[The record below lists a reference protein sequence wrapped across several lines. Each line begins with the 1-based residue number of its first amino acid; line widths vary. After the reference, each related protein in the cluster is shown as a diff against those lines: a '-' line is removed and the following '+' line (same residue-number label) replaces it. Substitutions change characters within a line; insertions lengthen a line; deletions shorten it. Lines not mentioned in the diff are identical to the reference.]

1 MSEPYLGW
9 TAAGGRRHL
18 ALMEGQKPRLEV
30 VWKPA
35 FEETSFYLD
44 DEHVATVLKRDLKD
58 GRILPLGDGSQLE
71 TRLRR
76 DFFGFSLE
84 LARDGRPLP
93 GSPGALKPPHK
104 LAYRILYLLAGL
116 SLGGSL
122 VFFSRPEAELGRIH
136 PGWVLASGFVYLVC
150 GMYTHRR
157 SATALVLG
165 IVFFTGDGVRSVVE
179 GILAGEA
186 LPWAGLFVR
195 VVLLLGLIRGV
206 RSTRLLPPK
215 ERSVPPWVELLLPLW
230 PLEPGGGEKSPPP

>member
-1 MSEPYLGW
+1 MSEPFLGW
-9 TAAGGRRHL
+9 STVGGRRRFPL
-18 ALMEGQKPRLEV
+18 LEGQKPRLEV
-30 VWKPA
+30 VWKTA

-44 DEHVATVLKRDLKD
+44 DQLVATVPKRELKD

-122 VFFSRPEAELGRIH
+122 VLFNVSADQLGRVR
-136 PGWVLASGFVYLVC
+136 PAWLLATGFVYLVC

-157 SATALVLG
+157 FTAALVVG
-165 IVFFTGDGVRSVVE
+165 IVVLAGDGVRSVVE
-179 GILAGEA
+179 AILAGEA
-186 LPWAGLFVR
+186 WSWAGLAFR
-195 VVLLLGLIRGV
+195 VLMLVGMIRGV
-206 RSTRLLPPK
+206 RPTRLLPPK
-215 ERSVPPWVELLLPLW
+215 ERSVPPWVEPA
-230 PLEPGGGEKSPPP
+230 S